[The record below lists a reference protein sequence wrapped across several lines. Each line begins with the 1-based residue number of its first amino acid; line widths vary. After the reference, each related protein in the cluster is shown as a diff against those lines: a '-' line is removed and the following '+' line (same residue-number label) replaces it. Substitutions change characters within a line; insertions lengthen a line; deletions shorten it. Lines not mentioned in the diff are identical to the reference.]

1 MRQTPSVTHG
11 LHRTMLF
18 SFKMFEHFAVIF
30 LELVSISVLLSS
42 ENIRIM
48 IFSYFKVDKNYFVY
62 KDICYLS
69 DCLLCTWNKCI
80 FCFWL
85 GCPIKAKWTQLVDSV
100 VQIFYISLTFCLLV
114 LPIRSVGISNCNYEL
129 VYFPFLSIFASC
141 AFFLLYFFLKFCWRI
156 FD

>member
-1 MRQTPSVTHG
+1 MFDAKDFNLATFLTPSHKFLYIVYSFLFNMKDFLMFLETDTPSVTHG

-48 IFSYFKVDKNYFVY
+48 IFSYFKVDKNYFMY

-100 VQIFYISLTFCLLV
+100 VQIFYISLTLFTCFT
-114 LPIRSVGISNCNYEL
+114 N
-129 VYFPFLSIFASC
+129 
-141 AFFLLYFFLKFCWRI
+141 
-156 FD
+156 